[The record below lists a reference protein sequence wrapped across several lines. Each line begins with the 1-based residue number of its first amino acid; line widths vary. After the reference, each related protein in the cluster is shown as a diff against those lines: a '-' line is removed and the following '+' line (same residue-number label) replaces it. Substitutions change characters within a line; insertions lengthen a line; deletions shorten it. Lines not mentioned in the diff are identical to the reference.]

1 MNDVLS
7 AILGSMH
14 ADMARVDYAAMNLA
28 NVQTAGY
35 KREGVSSMPFAARVD
50 ASDPAGPASIVN
62 AISVHTD
69 RRPGTLKA
77 TGQSLDLAI
86 VGDGWFEVATEQGPS
101 YTRQGTFRLDGR
113 GRLVT
118 QQGHPVLGTA
128 GEIQLIH
135 GSPVIDASGKVYDSA
150 AGIGIGREGAS
161 PVAQLKI
168 VRFGGDAAITRVGDG
183 LVTTASAAVTVAEG
197 SVQIEQGFLENSNV
211 SHMQEMVRLMES
223 VRHMESMQRAAVA
236 FDEMLG
242 TSIRRLGEQ

>member
-7 AILGSMH
+7 AVLGSMH
-14 ADMARVDYAAMNLA
+14 ADMARVDHAAMNLA

-35 KREGVSSMPFAARVD
+35 QRTGVSFMPFAARVD
-50 ASDPAGPASIVN
+50 AFEPGSEAPVVN
-62 AISVHTD
+62 AVRVHTD

-86 VGDGWFEVATEQGPS
+86 VGDGWFEVATEQGVS

-118 QQGHPVLGTA
+118 QQGRAVLGTA

-135 GSPVIDASGKVYDSA
+135 GSPVVDAAGKVYDV
-150 AGIGIGREGAS
+150 AGATGLGRGATT

-168 VRFGGDAAITRVGDG
+168 VRFDEDATITRVGDG
-183 LVTTASAAVTVAEG
+183 LVTTPSAAVSVAEG

-211 SHMQEMVRLMES
+211 SHMHEMVRLMES
-223 VRHMESMQRAAVA
+223 VRHMESLQRAAMA
-236 FDEMLG
+236 LDEMLG